1 MHAPT
6 YGRAARLVAAIA
18 QAWPLADPSGAAVEI
33 LRAAAPVEVGT
44 PLSAIAPNAIFT
56 DPKDKRWRGAKTMAS
71 ACAAA
76 AAEAWLCGVGTPVRV
91 ARFPNPGTYVCPG
104 KTDLTLFFFNHR
116 TNLRKYGPSLYRLWY
131 HRPR

>member
-18 QAWPLADPSGAAVEI
+18 QAWPLDDPSGAAVEI

-76 AAEAWLCGVGTPVRV
+76 AAEAWRPHCRDAGTCC
-91 ARFPNPGTYVCPG
+91 AFP
-104 KTDLTLFFFNHR
+104 KSRH
-116 TNLRKYGPSLYRLWY
+116 LRL
-131 HRPR
+131 PRQD